1 MTNYFIPVII
11 AIIFLVGIVKN
22 VDIFEVFIKG
32 AIDGLKTSISIF
44 PVLLGIIAVISMLKS
59 SECLTY
65 MCKLL
70 EPIFSIFNLPS
81 ELIPLALLRPISGSG
96 TLSFLEQ
103 IFKNHSPDST
113 VGLIASVLAGSS
125 ETTFYTIAIYFGAV
139 NISKTKYALPAA
151 LIGDFVGMIMSVIS
165 VNLLC

>member
-1 MTNYFIPVII
+1 MTNYFIPIMI
-11 AIIFLVGIVKN
+11 AIIFLIAIIKN
-22 VDIFEVFIKG
+22 IDIFQVFIIG
-32 AIDGLKTSISIF
+32 AMNGLKTSISIF
-44 PVLLGIIAVISMLKS
+44 PILLGIIAIINMLEAS
-59 SECLTY
+59 SCLNY
-65 MCKLL
+65 ICKFL
-70 EPIFSIFNLPS
+70 EPMFSIFNLPS

-103 IFKNHSPDST
+103 IFKSNSPDST
-113 VGLIASVLAGSS
+113 IGLVASVLAGSS

>member
-1 MTNYFIPVII
+1 MTNYFIPIII
-11 AIIFLVGIVKN
+11 AIIFVIGIIKDI
-22 VDIFEVFIKG
+22 DIFQAFIQG

-44 PVLLGIIAVISMLKS
+44 PILLGIIAIISMLEAS
-59 SECLTY
+59 GCLNY
-65 MCKLL
+65 MCKFL
-70 EPIFSIFNLPS
+70 EPIFSVFNLPS

-103 IFKNHSPDST
+103 IFKSNSPDST

-151 LIGDFVGMIMSVIS
+151 LIGDFVAMIMSVIS

>member
-1 MTNYFIPVII
+1 MTNYLIPIII
-11 AIIFLVGIVKN
+11 AIIFLVGIIKN
-22 VDIFEVFIKG
+22 VDIFQVFIKG
-32 AIDGLKTSISIF
+32 AIEGLKTSISIF
-44 PVLLGIIAVISMLKS
+44 PILIGIIAIISMLES
-59 SECLTY
+59 SGFLNY
-65 MCKLL
+65 MCKFL

-103 IFKNHSPDST
+103 IFKSHSPDST

>member
-11 AIIFLVGIVKN
+11 AIIFLIGIIKGI
-22 VDIFEVFIKG
+22 DIFQVFISG
-32 AIDGLKTSISIF
+32 AINGLKTSISIF
-44 PVLLGIIAVISMLKS
+44 PILLGIIAVISMLEAS
-59 SECLTY
+59 GFLTY
-65 MCKLL
+65 MCKFL

-81 ELIPLALLRPISGSG
+81 ELIPLAILRPISGSG

-103 IFKNHSPDST
+103 ILKTNSPDSKI
-113 VGLIASVLAGSS
+113 GLIASVLAGSS

-151 LIGDFVGMIMSVIS
+151 LIGDFVGMVMSVIS

>member
-1 MTNYFIPVII
+1 MTNYFIPIIIVII
-11 AIIFLVGIVKN
+11 FVIGIIKGI
-22 VDIFEVFIKG
+22 DIFHIFIQG
-32 AIDGLKTSISIF
+32 AMDGLKTSMSIF
-44 PVLLGIIAVISMLKS
+44 PILLGIIAIISMLEAS
-59 SECLTY
+59 GCLNY
-65 MCKLL
+65 MCKFL
-70 EPIFSIFNLPS
+70 EPIFSIFHLPS

-113 VGLIASVLAGSS
+113 TGLIASVLAGSS

-151 LIGDFVGMIMSVIS
+151 LIGDFVAMIMSVIS

>member
-1 MTNYFIPVII
+1 MTNYFIPIII
-11 AIIFLVGIVKN
+11 AIIFVIGIIKN
-22 VDIFEVFIKG
+22 IDIFQVFIKG
-32 AIDGLKTSISIF
+32 AIDGLKTSMSIF
-44 PVLLGIIAVISMLKS
+44 PILLGIISIINMLEAS
-59 SECLTY
+59 GFLSY
-65 MCKLL
+65 MCKFL
-70 EPIFSIFNLPS
+70 EPIFSIFHLPS

-96 TLSFLEQ
+96 ALSFLEQ

-113 VGLIASVLAGSS
+113 IGLIASVMAGSS

-151 LIGDFVGMIMSVIS
+151 LIGDFVAMIMSVIS